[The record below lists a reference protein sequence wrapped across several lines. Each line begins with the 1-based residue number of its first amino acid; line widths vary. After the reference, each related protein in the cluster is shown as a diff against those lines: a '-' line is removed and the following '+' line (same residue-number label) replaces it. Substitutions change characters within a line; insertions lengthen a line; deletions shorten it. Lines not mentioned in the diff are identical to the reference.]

1 MVKKRPPINYTSR
14 EFDTIKRDLVDYAK
28 RYYPDTFKDFN
39 DASFGAL
46 MLDTVAYVGDILSF
60 YLDYQ
65 ANESFLDTALEYD
78 NIINLARQQGYKFQT
93 SALSQGMANLFVLVP
108 ANSSGIGPDTS
119 YMPVLRKGSEF
130 TAADGQNF
138 TLLEDVDF
146 GAPDLDTVVSSVNA
160 TGTPTFYAIK
170 APCRVISGQLARE
183 TVTVG
188 DFERYL
194 KIDLDASNIAEIV
207 SVIDNEG
214 HRYFEVDHL
223 SQNIVYVSVTNK
235 STDRYTVKNIMK
247 PIVVPRRFVAEAVR
261 NRTSLQ
267 FGYGSSSE
275 IKSESIADPSEVIM
289 NVHGKNHETDHLLD
303 PTKLISSDKFG
314 IAPSNTTI
322 TVTYRVNPLGS
333 ANVSAGALNNVVRTF
348 FQFDNRTTLDEATIA
363 TVEDSLEISNDEPIT
378 GGSQYPTIDEL
389 KQRVKSH
396 YFAQNRA
403 VTKQDYVSL
412 VYQMPGAFGA
422 VRKCSVSQDV
432 DSFKRNLNIYVVSS
446 NSDNVLSKS
455 GETLKENLK
464 TWINRYKMVND
475 TIDILDAHVVNIGI
489 KFTVIGEPSQNKAA
503 ILTECARELRSNL
516 ELIGDI
522 GQSMS
527 LSQVYKV
534 LNRVPGVID
543 TTSVQFVLRTGT
555 RYSDVFYNIDDNV
568 TSDGRTLM
576 IPEDHILEI
585 KYPIDDIEGTII

>member
-1 MVKKRPPINYTSR
+1 M
-14 EFDTIKRDLVDYAK
+14 
-28 RYYPDTFKDFN
+28 
-39 DASFGAL
+39 
-46 MLDTVAYVGDILSF
+46 
-60 YLDYQ
+60 DYQ

-275 IKSESIADPSEVIM
+275 IKSESIAD
-289 NVHGKNHETDHLLD
+289 HL
-303 PTKLISSDKFG
+303 KL
-314 IAPSNTTI
+314 
-322 TVTYRVNPLGS
+322 L
-333 ANVSAGALNNVVRTF
+333 
-348 FQFDNRTTLDEATIA
+348 
-363 TVEDSLEISNDEPIT
+363 
-378 GGSQYPTIDEL
+378 
-389 KQRVKSH
+389 
-396 YFAQNRA
+396 
-403 VTKQDYVSL
+403 
-412 VYQMPGAFGA
+412 
-422 VRKCSVSQDV
+422 
-432 DSFKRNLNIYVVSS
+432 
-446 NSDNVLSKS
+446 
-455 GETLKENLK
+455 
-464 TWINRYKMVND
+464 
-475 TIDILDAHVVNIGI
+475 
-489 KFTVIGEPSQNKAA
+489 
-503 ILTECARELRSNL
+503 
-516 ELIGDI
+516 
-522 GQSMS
+522 
-527 LSQVYKV
+527 
-534 LNRVPGVID
+534 
-543 TTSVQFVLRTGT
+543 
-555 RYSDVFYNIDDNV
+555 
-568 TSDGRTLM
+568 
-576 IPEDHILEI
+576 
-585 KYPIDDIEGTII
+585 